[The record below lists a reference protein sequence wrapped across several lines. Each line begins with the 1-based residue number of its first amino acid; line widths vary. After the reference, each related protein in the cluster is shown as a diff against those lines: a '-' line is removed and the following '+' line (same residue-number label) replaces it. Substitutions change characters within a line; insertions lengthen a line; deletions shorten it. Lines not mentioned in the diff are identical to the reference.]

1 MLQVVARNRITRGDL
16 QDFTQRV
23 ADAFNAGEIH
33 APVHLSGGN
42 EDQLIDIFSEIAP
55 TDWVCST
62 WRSHYHAILKGIPQE
77 QLMSDIRAGRSI
89 SLCYPEYRLISSA
102 IVAGCLPIAVGLAW
116 SIKNAE
122 KDEHVWAFCGD
133 MAATTGIFSEC
144 TNYAYN
150 RTLPITFIVEDNGRS
165 VCTDTEAAWGGFV
178 YPGGNNVRH
187 YAYTLP
193 WPHSGAGKRVNF

>member
-1 MLQVVARNRITRGDL
+1 MIVTHTVESLKA
-16 QDFTQRV
+16 FTQRV
-23 ADAFNAGEIH
+23 ADAFNNGEIH
-33 APVHLSGGN
+33 APVHLEGGN
-42 EDQLIDIFSEIAP
+42 EEQLIELFSKEINSE
-55 TDWVCST
+55 DWICTT
-62 WRSHYHAILKGIPQE
+62 WRSHLKCLLKNVPQE

-89 SLCYPEYRLISSA
+89 SLCYPEYRLLSSA

-144 TNYAYN
+144 TRYADSH
-150 RTLPITFIVEDNGRS
+150 RLPVTFIIEDNGKS
-165 VCTDTEAAWGGFV
+165 VCTNTIQVWNGQQYSQRSNAR
-178 YPGGNNVRH
+178 Y
-187 YAYTLP
+187 YSYKLP

>member
-1 MLQVVARNRITRGDL
+1 MLQIVARNRITRGDL
-16 QDFTQRV
+16 QEFTQRV

-77 QLMSDIRAGRSI
+77 QVMSDIRAGHSI

-144 TNYAYN
+144 TRYAEN
-150 RTLPITFIVEDNGRS
+150 HHLPVTFIIEDNGKS
-165 VCTDTEAAWGGFV
+165 VCTNTVQVWNGQHDNWQS
-178 YPGGNNVRH
+178 NVRYYRYELKH
-187 YAYTLP
+187 
-193 WPHSGAGKRVNF
+193 PHSGAGKRINF

>member
-1 MLQVVARNRITRGDL
+1 MLQIVARNRITRSDL
-16 QDFTQRV
+16 QEFTQRV

-62 WRSHYHAILKGIPQE
+62 WRSHYHAILKNIPQE

-89 SLCYPEYRLISSA
+89 SLCYPEHRLISSA

-144 TNYAYN
+144 TRYAESY
-150 RTLPITFIVEDNGRS
+150 RLPVTFIIEDNGKS
-165 VCTDTEAAWGGFV
+165 VCTNTKQVWNGQHDNWQS
-178 YPGGNNVRH
+178 NVR
-187 YAYTLP
+187 YYSYKLP